1 MDQIRVAVAGALGK
15 MGLEVVKTVIADPGM
30 TLVAAID
37 REGEGRT
44 LNEFNP
50 SHPEMAVHKSL
61 GTALDQ
67 VQADVLVDFTHHSSA
82 GSHAVSAIK
91 RGVSPVIGTTG
102 LRGDELKE
110 ISIESKEQGVPGIY
124 APNFAIGAVLM
135 MRFSQL
141 AAQWLPD
148 VEIIELHHDQKVD
161 APSGT
166 AMLTAELIA
175 EARKGSPSRKPTT
188 IFKADGAR
196 GATVKQIP
204 VHSVRLRGF
213 VAHQEVI
220 FGGVGEVLTL
230 RHDSL
235 DRSSFMEGVK
245 ICVREVRGL
254 SGFTVGLDKI
264 LFR

>member
-1 MDQIRVAVAGALGK
+1 MDQIKVAVAGALGR
-15 MGLEVVKTVIADPGM
+15 MGLEVVKTVLEDPGM
-30 TLVAAID
+30 QLVAAVD

-44 LNEFNP
+44 LVEFNP
-50 SHPEMAVHKSL
+50 KFPEMSVFKSL
-61 GTALDQ
+61 GAALDSAE
-67 VQADVLVDFTHHSSA
+67 ADVLVDFTHHSSA

-102 LRGDELKE
+102 LRNDELKE
-110 ISIESKEQGVPGIY
+110 ITLESKEHGVPGIY

-135 MRFSQL
+135 MKFAQL
-141 AAQWLPD
+141 AAEWLPD
-148 VEIIELHHDQKVD
+148 AEIIELHHDQKVD

-166 AMLTAELIA
+166 AMLTAELISA
-175 EARKGSPSRKPTT
+175 ARKGSPSRKPET

-196 GATVKQIP
+196 GATVKGIP

-220 FGGVGEVLTL
+220 FGGTGEVLTL

-254 SGFTVGLDKI
+254 NGFTVGLDKL